1 MDIVPVEPVE
11 VAIIDAQKLQ
21 KCLLEQPRLSLYF
34 ASAIAIDYQ
43 DTVEILSRRL
53 LYPITYNVA
62 YDIYHQY
69 LNDLPVDGFQKN
81 YLEAE
86 RFATSD
92 RVYRRAVKELESKG
106 FIAKEKKGL
115 RILDLDGLRNFVEE

>member
-1 MDIVPVEPVE
+1 M
-11 VAIIDAQKLQ
+11 
-21 KCLLEQPRLSLYF
+21 
-34 ASAIAIDYQ
+34 
-43 DTVEILSRRL
+43 
-53 LYPITYNVA
+53 A

-92 RVYRRAVKELESKG
+92 RVYRRAVKELENKG